1 MTVLNYLFF
10 IKFQFQNFNEEL
22 QKLKK
27 SNFEENEP
35 NYLEEE
41 EEDDEKNDPFIDF
54 LKEGGKL
61 NKAPLEK
68 MEKDKEIKEFTQK
81 GTQANP
87 NPIRKKSLGEEKK
100 PPFKY

>member
-27 SNFEENEP
+27 SN
-35 NYLEEE
+35 LEEE
-41 EEDDEKNDPFIDF
+41 EEVDEKNDPFIDF

-100 PPFKY
+100 PPFEY